1 MGTGFSQNP
10 FLDSLIYVL
19 AWVIGRYHLINRQ
32 FMLFLQRVNILN
44 SLAFHNPQKLHHFC
58 RSLSVMRLQTWLIG
72 TTTVSFISAFSNNS
86 TRGWSG
92 TNSQRTFSSNNL
104 PKKHPLSITL
114 PHHIPQ
120 NKYNDNDTDNNMTP
134 INNDSTDDDE
144 TIHDVVIIG
153 SGPAAHTAAIYAA
166 RANLNPVLFE
176 GFMAAD
182 VAAGGQLTTTT
193 DVENYPGFPE
203 GIMGPELMDKMREQ
217 SLRFGTQIFTET
229 IETVDL
235 SEKPFKIYRNADKS
249 DAKPVLASAL
259 IIATG
264 ATAKKMDIPGA
275 GDNEYWQKGISACA
289 VCDGALPLFRNKDL
303 YVIGGGD
310 SACEEATF
318 LTKFATRVFIVHRR
332 DELRASKI
340 MQERAMSNPK
350 INILW
355 NTVVREAKGDGNVLT
370 TLVLENVESGE
381 QSQVQAAGLFFAIGH
396 QPNTSFLKGSTIT
409 IGERIVNDSNN
420 SEDSA
425 QLIKLDAQ
433 GYIMTVPGSTLTSI
447 PGVFAAGD
455 VQDKK
460 YRQAVTA
467 AGSGCMAA
475 LDAEHYLQ
483 NVKSSSA
490 NTNNQH

>member
-1 MGTGFSQNP
+1 
-10 FLDSLIYVL
+10 
-19 AWVIGRYHLINRQ
+19 
-32 FMLFLQRVNILN
+32 MLSPRHISSLN
-44 SLAFHNPQKLHHFC
+44 SLALNTSRKLHHIH
-58 RSLSVMRLQTWLIG
+58 RSLFEMRLRTWLLVGAATTALVG
-72 TTTVSFISAFSNNS
+72 TAASG

-92 TNSQRTFSSNNL
+92 ANSRRTFSTSNLPRKPFPIALRHNITQNNSNN
-104 PKKHPLSITL
+104 
-114 PHHIPQ
+114 
-120 NKYNDNDTDNNMTP
+120 DMTA
-134 INNDSTDDDE
+134 IANDSSDDE

-203 GIMGPELMDKMREQ
+203 GVMGPELMDKMRLQ

-229 IETVDL
+229 IEAVDL
-235 SEKPFKIYRNADKS
+235 SERPFKLYRNADKT
-249 DAKPVLASAL
+249 DTKPVKARAL

-275 GDNEYWQKGISACA
+275 GDNEYWQRGVSACA

-303 YVIGGGD
+303 FVIGGGD
-310 SACEEATF
+310 SACEEAMF

-332 DELRASKI
+332 DALRASKI
-340 MQERAMSNPK
+340 MQERAMGNAK
-350 INILW
+350 IEILW
-355 NTVVREAKGDGNVLT
+355 DTVVVEAKGDGNSLNA
-370 TLVLENVESGE
+370 LILENVKSGE
-381 QSQVQAAGLFFAIGH
+381 TRQVQAAGLFFAIGH
-396 QPNTSFLKGSTIT
+396 QPNTAFLKGNTKAVG
-409 IGERIVNDSNN
+409 GEDTVVDASRSKDAASR
-420 SEDSA
+420 
-425 QLIKLDAQ
+425 LIKLDAQ
-433 GYIMTVPGSTLTSI
+433 GYIVTIPGSTLTSV

-455 VQDKK
+455 VQDKR
-460 YRQAVTA
+460 YRQAITA

-483 NVKSSSA
+483 GA
-490 NTNNQH
+490 NDPTSGDQH